1 MSNTTGCTSKTVL
14 WKPPYSNGKCI
25 FMEKKKI
32 LFYFVIMR
40 ENVLTVRQSLNA
52 AVLINF
58 KYFIECACK
67 CQSNWSQQ
75 KESAVIFLFGNFGY
89 INNSAIFK
97 LKSLY

>member
-1 MSNTTGCTSKTVL
+1 
-14 WKPPYSNGKCI
+14 
-25 FMEKKKI
+25 
-32 LFYFVIMR
+32 MR

-67 CQSNWSQQ
+67 CQSNWTQQ
-75 KESAVIFLFGNFGY
+75 KESAVIMWFGKFGY

-97 LKSLY
+97 LWKVFYIFK